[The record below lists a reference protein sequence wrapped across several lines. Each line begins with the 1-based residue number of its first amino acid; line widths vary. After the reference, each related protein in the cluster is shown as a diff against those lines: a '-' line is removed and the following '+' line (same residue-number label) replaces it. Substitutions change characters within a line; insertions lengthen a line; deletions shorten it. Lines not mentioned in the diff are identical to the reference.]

1 MKMDDFEKQRDEQ
14 LIKEREEYEKEF
26 FSQIVDEMIK
36 SDALDKLISDRLHY
50 IDNHFDFEPS
60 QEYRHLEEL
69 YCQQFDSEYQ
79 NKDYQDYMPNND
91 DFDNFDEYDYPEG
104 PDENIDGI
112 KYPEPISNI
121 DYEYEEPQLNDLIEM
136 EESDIEDYYDIN
148 EHTPDF
154 EIPDEYYA
162 NLYQDLIKELEKEN
176 MDSLIEEHINEEKAF
191 FDSTL
196 VYAIQEEQY
205 FQRAIDELI
214 FEEIEIDYE
223 PEYFDY
229 GEDDFWYG
237 ESYPADESI
246 IDPFDSLGDIDYPEG
261 EPKHNYEVPDEFYY
275 DEELERDFEKYQ
287 SLKEQQYAEMAE
299 DIPNEVQPDY
309 YIDIIEEKS
318 PEDEIPK
325 EPKEEVYSKKRD
337 EELIKNQEIIE
348 EKFKQY
354 IAKNDNLNKIIKEK
368 LKEKK
373 FK

>member
-60 QEYRHLEEL
+60 PEYQHLEEL
-69 YCQQFDSEYQ
+69 YCQEFDSDYQ
-79 NKDYQDYMPNND
+79 NKNYQDYMSDD
-91 DFDNFDEYDYPEG
+91 DFDNLDEYDYPEG
-104 PDENIDGI
+104 PDENINGI
-112 KYPEPISNI
+112 NYPEPISNI
-121 DYEYEEPQLNDLIEM
+121 DYEHDEPQLNDLIEM
-136 EESDIEDYYDIN
+136 EESNIEDYYDIN

-261 EPKHNYEVPDEFYY
+261 EPKHN
-275 DEELERDFEKYQ
+275 
-287 SLKEQQYAEMAE
+287 
-299 DIPNEVQPDY
+299 
-309 YIDIIEEKS
+309 
-318 PEDEIPK
+318 
-325 EPKEEVYSKKRD
+325 
-337 EELIKNQEIIE
+337 
-348 EKFKQY
+348 
-354 IAKNDNLNKIIKEK
+354 
-368 LKEKK
+368 
-373 FK
+373 